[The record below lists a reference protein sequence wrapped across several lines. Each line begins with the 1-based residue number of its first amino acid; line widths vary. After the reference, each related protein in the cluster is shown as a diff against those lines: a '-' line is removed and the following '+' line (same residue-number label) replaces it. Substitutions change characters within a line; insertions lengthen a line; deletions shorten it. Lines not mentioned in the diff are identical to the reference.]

1 MYHYISVNMP
11 FIDSSNARTLHK
23 VFKVL
28 YSDMRRSFSAC
39 NLDPPTVQAVDSLLK
54 LPLPAD
60 MRQQL
65 LSSNDANLS
74 MDYFPKEIQHHILNE
89 QSVAVTYKFGVGDR
103 NMKLH
108 FVVFNKRKSDLN
120 MSKMLERAKRVCAL
134 MHLVSLHASRST
146 CSATLQIYIYM
157 TDFKKRFPDKAG
169 EALDAEHANTGMSYH
184 CAKTNDIVVYRKE
197 EWFKVL
203 IHELFHAFGLSFI
216 ESDMPDGVDAA
227 MQAMLKQTYA
237 ISHTVRVYETY
248 CEIWA
253 RILNVVFACFAD
265 DEHGNHAGSD
275 VDFAIFGEC
284 VLKGLHKDAEFAL
297 HQCAK
302 IMQHMDIPA
311 SVMLNPTKDNRAMVT
326 EKYRENTNVFAYYV
340 MTCALQH
347 SPDVFLTWCHKNNPK
362 GQMLQFRTI
371 LSNFNGFMEMLF
383 HCKHRCPVPGTIA
396 EFHQVIPS
404 SSMRMT
410 MPNSTEHVPDIRPQI

>member
-1 MYHYISVNMP
+1 MP

-23 VFKVL
+23 VFKGL
-28 YSDMRRSFSAC
+28 YSDMQRSFSEC
-39 NLDPPTVQAVDSLLK
+39 NSEKLDPPTVQSVDSWRK

-60 MRQQL
+60 MRERL
-65 LSSNDANLS
+65 MSSSNEANRS

-89 QSVAVTYKFGVGDR
+89 QSVAVTYKFSVGGR
-103 NMKLH
+103 KVVLH
-108 FVVFNKRKSDLN
+108 FVVFNKRESDLN
-120 MSKMLERAKRVCAL
+120 MAKMRARAMRVCAL
-134 MHLVSLHASRST
+134 MHLVSMHASRST
-146 CSATLQIYIYM
+146 CSSTLQIYIYM
-157 TDFKKRFPDKAG
+157 TDFKKLFPNEKG
-169 EALDAEHANTGMSYH
+169 KALDTEHANTGMSYH
-184 CAKTNDIVVYRKE
+184 CARNNDVVVYRKE

-203 IHELFHAFGLSFI
+203 IHELFHALGLSFI
-216 ESDMPDGVDAA
+216 ESDMPDGMDAA
-227 MQAMLKQTYA
+227 MQAMLKKTYA
-237 ISHTVRVYETY
+237 ISHPVRFYETY

-265 DEHGNHAGSD
+265 GEHGNHADSD

-311 SVMLNPTKDNRAMVT
+311 SVMLNPTKDNRAMVA

-340 MTCALQH
+340 LTCVLQH
-347 SPDVFLTWCHKNNPK
+347 SPDVFLLWCYKNNPFAGK
-362 GQMLQFRTI
+362 KPRANIMQFRAI
-371 LSNFNGFMEMLF
+371 PSNFNGFMEMLH
-383 HCKHRCPVPGTIA
+383 HCKHRCPVPDTVAG
-396 EFHQVIPS
+396 FHRVIPS

-410 MPNSTEHVPDIRPQI
+410 MPNATE

>member
-23 VFKVL
+23 VFKGL

-103 NMKLH
+103 NMNLH

>member
-23 VFKVL
+23 VFKGL

-39 NLDPPTVQAVDSLLK
+39 NLDPPTVQVVDSLLK
-54 LPLPAD
+54 LPLPD
-60 MRQQL
+60 NMRQKL
-65 LSSNDANLS
+65 LSSNEANLS
-74 MDYFPKEIQHHILNE
+74 MDYFPKEIQHHILKD
-89 QSVAVTYKFGVGDR
+89 QSVAVTYKFSVGDR
-103 NMKLH
+103 KMNLH
-108 FVVFNKRKSDLN
+108 FVLFHKRECDLN
-120 MSKMLERAKRVCAL
+120 MSKMLQRAKRVCAL

-253 RILNVVFACFAD
+253 RILNVMFACFAD
-265 DEHGNHAGSD
+265 GEHVHHADTD

-284 VLKGLHKDAEFAL
+284 VLNGLHKDAEFAL

-302 IMQHMDIPA
+302 IMHHMDIPA
-311 SVMLNPTKDNRAMVT
+311 SVMLNPTKYNRAIVA

-347 SPDVFLTWCHKNNPK
+347 SPDVFLLWCYKNNPFAEK
-362 GQMLQFRTI
+362 KPRENIMQFRTI
-371 LSNFNGFMEMLF
+371 PSNFNGFMEMLH
-383 HCKHRCPVPGTIA
+383 HCKHRCPVPDTVAG
-396 EFHQVIPS
+396 FHRVIPS

-410 MPNSTEHVPDIRPQI
+410 MPNSTE